1 MTSSTRMLTAL
12 ATVGSLLLLTGC
24 GGDAVSENTTGESTR
39 TADSAIADA
48 VPDSIRADGK
58 LTIGVDPNVPP
69 LAFTDAAT
77 QELTGFEVDLAREI
91 AGTMGLE
98 AEFATTPFSGLIAGL
113 DARRYETVMSA
124 VTDTKERQ
132 QTVDFIDYFNIGAG
146 IMVQEGNPLGIAE
159 QLDLCGT
166 RTVVMGN
173 SLGERAADS
182 VSKDCVAQGRPE
194 VDKLVVQGLPDI
206 PQSLTTGR
214 ADAALNAMMGVVAA
228 ETAAPDTFDVVGEA
242 FNNIPAGAIT
252 HKEDVELRDAMAQ
265 AIVALQD
272 DGTYDRLLE
281 QYDLG
286 FGSLKGAP
294 INSAEL

>member
-1 MTSSTRMLTAL
+1 MNSKRMLSAL
-12 ATVGSLLLLTGC
+12 ATIGSLVLLTGC
-24 GGDAVSENTTGESTR
+24 GGDETSGSASSENAR
-39 TADSAIADA
+39 TADPSIAEA
-48 VPDSIRADGK
+48 VPEAVRGDGK
-58 LTIGVDPNVPP
+58 LMIGVDPNVPP
-69 LAFTDAAT
+69 LAFTDPAT
-77 QELTGFEVDLAREI
+77 QQLTGFEVDLAREI
-91 AGTMGLE
+91 AGVLGLE

-132 QTVDFIDYFNIGAG
+132 ETVDFINYFNIGAG
-146 IMVQEGNPLGIAE
+146 MMVQEGNPLGIEE
-159 QLDLCGT
+159 QMDLCGT

-182 VSKDCVAQGRPE
+182 VSEDCVAQGQPE

-228 ETAAPDTFDVVGEA
+228 EAAAPDTFDVVGEA
-242 FNNIPAGAIT
+242 FNNVPAGAIT
-252 HKEDVELRDAMAQ
+252 HKDDVELRDALAQ
-265 AIVALQD
+265 AIVSLQD

-281 QYDLG
+281 QYDLE